1 MRVIADDASLV
12 VTVVSSLCLSFS
24 SRSLLLS
31 AAVIERKQYC
41 RSVAARRRM
50 RNRLRNARAGRFA
63 LREPAFG
70 NPPARS
76 PTCEMRIVSRL
87 PTRIIDARNIHSFA
101 PSLSRSLR
109 RQFSTRVFSLDTL
122 AISLSLMLDWN
133 YYCN

>member
-101 PSLSRSLR
+101 PSLSLARSGANFQRASFPLIR
-109 RQFSTRVFSLDTL
+109 LL
-122 AISLSLMLDWN
+122 YLSLSHARLELLL
-133 YYCN
+133 